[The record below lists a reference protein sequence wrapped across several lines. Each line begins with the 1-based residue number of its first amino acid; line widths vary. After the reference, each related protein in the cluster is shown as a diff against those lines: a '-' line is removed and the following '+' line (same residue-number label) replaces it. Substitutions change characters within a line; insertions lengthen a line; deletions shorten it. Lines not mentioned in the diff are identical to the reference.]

1 MVPAL
6 VKNRNPDDV
15 AVLEYPIEYDVSFND
30 NSDDDVNN
38 EHEPKGEE
46 IEKPEEPTTQAKAE
60 TFVEFMKT
68 VKESF
73 LKCIIRLI
81 NCQSTN
87 LLFFPQINI
96 QKSAAGC

>member
-15 AVLEYPIEYDVSFND
+15 AILDYPIEYDVGLND

-38 EHEPKGEE
+38 EHETKGEE
-46 IEKPEEPTTQAKAE
+46 NEKPEEPSIQAKAE

-68 VKESF
+68 VKEGF
-73 LKCIIRLI
+73 LK
-81 NCQSTN
+81 
-87 LLFFPQINI
+87 
-96 QKSAAGC
+96 